1 MHQRKSKKVLI
12 YFFLLFLVG
21 SINNIELNNINFDK
35 IKNIEIKG
43 LEERNNLVLLKEL
56 KKLNLGNIFIINKT
70 EISNQIKSNNLVEEF
85 KVFKRYPS
93 SLDIDIKKTKFLA
106 KVNYRG
112 KIMLIGSNG
121 KLSSND
127 FSTNQL
133 PFIFGKLDMFEFL
146 KIKKTIDE
154 SRFSYDE
161 IKNLF
166 FFSSKRWDIE
176 LKNNVMIKLSKYHT
190 KESLEIAF
198 EFLHDSNFR
207 DIKIIDARI
216 KNQIIT
222 ND

>member
-133 PFIFGKLDMFEFL
+133 PFIFGKLDIFEFL
-146 KIKKTIDE
+146 NIKKTIDE

-161 IKNLF
+161 IKNLYF
-166 FFSSKRWDIE
+166 YSSKRWDIE